1 MPDKVRRIL
10 VVDDEEPFRF
20 AVNDYFSARGYE
32 IDCAEEM
39 EEAEAM
45 LSMNDY
51 DVVIVDLRLGGIF
64 TAEGFEIIKN
74 VRHQRPRIRTIL
86 FTAYG
91 SPDVETEALSRGA
104 DSFLQKPQPLS
115 ELVRVVEELTG
126 VAA

>member
-1 MPDKVRRIL
+1 MPDKVRGIL

-51 DVVIVDLRLGGIF
+51 DVVIVDLRLGGNF
-64 TAEGFEIIKN
+64 TAQGFEIIKN
-74 VRHQRPRIRTIL
+74 VRRQ
-86 FTAYG
+86 
-91 SPDVETEALSRGA
+91 
-104 DSFLQKPQPLS
+104 
-115 ELVRVVEELTG
+115 
-126 VAA
+126 

>member
-1 MPDKVRRIL
+1 MLDKVRRIL

-64 TAEGFEIIKN
+64 AAEGFEIIKN

>member
-1 MPDKVRRIL
+1 MLDKTPRIL
-10 VVDDEEPFRF
+10 VVDDEEPIRF

-74 VRHQRPRIRTIL
+74 VRHQRPNIRTIL

-91 SPDVETEALSRGA
+91 SPDVELEAHLSGA

-115 ELVRVVEELTG
+115 VLVRVVEELTG
-126 VAA
+126 VAV

>member
-1 MPDKVRRIL
+1 MPDRVPRIL

-20 AVNDYFSARGYE
+20 AANDYFSSRGYE
-32 IDCAEEM
+32 IDCSEEL

-45 LSMNDY
+45 LSLNSY

-74 VRHQRPRIRTIL
+74 VRHQRPHIRTIL

-91 SPDVETEALSRGA
+91 SPDVETEAFLRGA

-115 ELVRVVEELTG
+115 ELARVVDELTRM
-126 VAA
+126 AA